1 MEFSIDVHTGLNG
14 KITIEDYSREYDQ
27 YFSEDETNQEKGKY
41 KYSESKTI
49 NVLTKVNSESE
60 SKIGDPIIHNHD
72 QLKPDPLYPDN
83 YIYDLEKVNFKVNKD
98 GYYVIHH
105 IVLPTK
111 QWLENTYLTHENED
125 YRKSYE
131 SIYIIDNNDIFK
143 VSVQQLSI
151 NKENHLNKITKVSNF
166 NQIDFTEYIYNEN
179 LDIVKIKT
187 SNETTSLFY
196 DENGLLIKSEKFN
209 GVDIND
215 PNAFWTTVE
224 YIYVDGKLTSYTV
237 KEFKNWTL
245 YQEACDITVYT
256 LVYEE
261 NNIVEITSK
270 GQYYDW
276 GSWYNRPPTKYT
288 YSYENGKLINE
299 TKSYY
304 DKWAESGNGG
314 SEEPDDDLFN
324 PATPIVVATT
334 TETTITLSWDEVE
347 GATKYN
353 IYTPSSF
360 SHNIYGITETTY
372 TFENLT
378 TGTEY
383 CFEVSAVSST
393 GESDVTSVCAT
404 VGEEPNYIVEYSII
418 YTYDENGNCVSATN
432 SNGEITDYIYDV
444 TKLATDVYSFAYPYE
459 VKPTNTNIIAKSETY
474 RYESNDYYWDEE
486 KQEWVETEPVK
497 SNVIEATYHYTFV
510 TNSNPNYI
518 KNDKLLCKLEPV
530 SIEELYK
537 RNTEGTTIE
546 KCTIDIFYTGYL
558 QHCYINYCNK
568 LFSKLTKNCN
578 DLCIRED
585 HKELIYIRDFL
596 WMVLNIIDYQIS
608 FKNYMEAQR
617 LLEITNYCGNFC
629 QNQELH
635 AGPNIGCRCSKN

>member
-14 KITIEDYSREYDQ
+14 KIIIEDYSREYDQ

-83 YIYDLEKVNFKVNKD
+83 YIYDLEKIKFTIDDD
-98 GYYVIHH
+98 GYYLMHH

-131 SIYIIDNNDIFK
+131 SVYIIDDNNDIFK

-151 NKENHLNKITKVSNF
+151 NKENRLHKIIKFDSDYNIINTIEYICDENF
-166 NQIDFTEYIYNEN
+166 NVVE
-179 LDIVKIKT
+179 IKT
-187 SNETTSLFY
+187 SDETYDEPLIETTHLFY
-196 DENGLLIKSEKFN
+196 DENGLLIKSEKSN
-209 GVDIND
+209 GLDIND
-215 PNAFWTTVE
+215 SNAQWTTVE
-224 YIYVDGKLTSYTV
+224 YIYTDGKLTSYTV
-237 KEFKNWTL
+237 KEFTNWRLWQTPH
-245 YQEACDITVYT
+245 DITNYT

-261 NNIVEITSK
+261 DNIVEITST
-270 GQYYDW
+270 GETYDTW
-276 GSWYNRPPTKYT
+276 TYGFIEQNPTKIS
-288 YSYENGKLINE
+288 YSYENGKLIKE
-299 TKSYY
+299 EKTYAFT
-304 DKWAESGNGG
+304 W
-314 SEEPDDDLFN
+314 EEPKVYYTNYVIEYEYNEAGNCISATKTDDVQN
-324 PATPIVVATT
+324 V
-334 TETTITLSWDEVE
+334 TITE
-347 GATKYN
+347 
-353 IYTPSSF
+353 
-360 SHNIYGITETTY
+360 
-372 TFENLT
+372 
-378 TGTEY
+378 
-383 CFEVSAVSST
+383 
-393 GESDVTSVCAT
+393 
-404 VGEEPNYIVEYSII
+404 
-418 YTYDENGNCVSATN
+418 YTYDE
-432 SNGEITDYIYDV
+432 
-444 TKLATDVYSFAYPYE
+444 TKLESNVYSFTYPYE
-459 VKPTNTNIIAKSETY
+459 VKPINTNIISETCKIHKDSVVA
-474 RYESNDYYWDEE
+474 YELFERLKYGYKFATNS
-486 KQEWVETEPVK
+486 K
-497 SNVIEATYHYTFV
+497 SNY
-510 TNSNPNYI
+510 NLKSN
-518 KNDKLLCKLEPV
+518 KLSYELEPV

-537 RNTEGTTIE
+537 RNIEGTTIE

-629 QNQELH
+629 QNKESYV
-635 AGPNIGCRCSKN
+635 GSNTRCRCS